1 MSRNHVLPF
10 WHWIQFPFEEF
21 SSCHRS
27 CRKRLIYPGLSHLR
41 LYHTDALFSTS
52 AAEVIV
58 SGKDWENIWHFA
70 LLLFFAFL
78 FRFVA
83 SSSWD
88 IFSPL
93 QSDEFSVLSE
103 DLWSRHSSS
112 IYLTLARSW
121 DNFRDVL
128 LEREGFL
135 VSRVSLWRGSERFR

>member
-1 MSRNHVLPF
+1 MSRNRVLPF

-21 SSCHRS
+21 SSCSRS
-27 CRKRLIYPGLSHLR
+27 RRKHLIYPGLSHLL
-41 LYHTDALFSTS
+41 LYQTDALFSTS

-58 SGKDWENIWHFA
+58 TGRDWENIWHFA
-70 LLLFFAFL
+70 LLPFFAFL

-88 IFSPL
+88 ICSLLWP
-93 QSDEFSVLSE
+93 EGFSVLFE
-103 DLWSRHSSS
+103 ELWPRHSSS
-112 IYLTLARSW
+112 IYLTLARIW

-135 VSRVSLWRGSERFR
+135 VSSVSLRLGSERFR